1 MTAGMSSARRPED
14 DPMRFAAFFRNLNL
28 GRPGKPTREQFV
40 QAFEDAGAK
49 DVRSFLTHGNVVFS
63 AGGKRA
69 AQSVLRDACQ
79 RLEQVCGLAEP
90 AFLRSLDS
98 LAKLV
103 ASDPFADGPDDD
115 IYERCV
121 SFVPAKAV
129 SLLDLPM
136 VTARRDVEI
145 FAAGDA
151 EFLSVS
157 RKFTASPGSPN
168 AWLEKNLGIEAT
180 TRAWNTV
187 VRISQL
193 ED

>member
-1 MTAGMSSARRPED
+1 
-14 DPMRFAAFFRNLNL
+14 MRFAAFFRNVNL

-40 QAFEDAGAK
+40 KAFEQAGGK
-49 DVRSFLTHGNVVFS
+49 DVRSFLTHGNAVFS
-63 AGGKRA
+63 ASSKRA
-69 AQSVLRDACQ
+69 AQAVLRDACK
-79 RLEQVCGLAEP
+79 RLEAVCGLTEP
-90 AFLRSLDS
+90 AFLRGLDS

-121 SFVPAKAV
+121 SFVPAKAL
-129 SLLDLPM
+129 SLVELP
-136 VTARRDVEI
+136 VITARRDVEI
-145 FAAGDA
+145 FAAGDE

-168 AWLEKNLGIEAT
+168 AWLEKNLGLSAT

-193 ED
+193 GD

>member
-1 MTAGMSSARRPED
+1 
-14 DPMRFAAFFRNLNL
+14 MRFAVFFRNVNL

-40 QAFEDAGAK
+40 QSFEQAGAAQ
-49 DVRSFLTHGNVVFS
+49 VRSFLTHGNAVFS
-63 AGGKRA
+63 APSRRA
-69 AQSVLRDACQ
+69 AQAVLRDA
-79 RLEQVCGLAEP
+79 RLHLQAVCGLTEP
-90 AFLRSLDS
+90 AFLRSMDS

-103 ASDPFADGPDDD
+103 ASDPFAAGPDDD

-121 SFVPAKAV
+121 TFVPAKAV
-129 SLLDLPM
+129 SLLALPAIN
-136 VTARRDVEI
+136 ARRDVEI
-145 FAAGDA
+145 FAAGKE

-168 AWLEKNLGIEAT
+168 AWLEKTLGVDAT

-193 ED
+193 DD

>member
-1 MTAGMSSARRPED
+1 
-14 DPMRFAAFFRNLNL
+14 MRFAAFFRNVNL

-40 QAFEDAGAK
+40 QAFEAAGGAG
-49 DVRSFLTHGNVVFS
+49 VRSFLTHGNAVFS
-63 AGGKRA
+63 ASGKRA
-69 AQSVLRDACQ
+69 AQAVLRDACQ
-79 RLEQVCGLAEP
+79 RLEDVCGLAEP

-121 SFVPAKAV
+121 TFVPPKAV
-129 SLLDLPM
+129 PLLELPAIN
-136 VTARRDVEI
+136 ARRDVEI
-145 FAAGDA
+145 FAAGEA

-168 AWLEKNLGIEAT
+168 AWLERTLGMDAT

-187 VRISQL
+187 VRISRL